1 MTEVLRKFD
10 SPLNL
15 HLMTRSEKYTSSFC
29 TRASCNIC
37 SRYVAAAAA
46 VCVLLKLN
54 RCGRALGYGRH
65 RAIGVVTRCPRTH
78 GACQEISTSLLRA
91 PKRYLA
97 SSRHSRSLHA
107 CQSVRLTRDHRRK
120 LSAPIADSQTK
131 KNWGDQRS
139 AIRLIQ
145 SLRPPN
151 AAPNALLILG
161 AHKVPSLDDTSA
173 SLRFATRVAATLV
186 ARIPKFHTWI
196 PVSTGY
202 MRESRR

>member
-1 MTEVLRKFD
+1 MNNYTNMNEALRNSN

-15 HLMTRSEKYTSSFC
+15 HLMMSCREENTSGFC

-107 CQSVRLTRDHRRK
+107 CQLVRLTRDRRRK
-120 LSAPIADSQTK
+120 LSAPIADPQTR
-131 KNWGDQRS
+131 KNWGDQ
-139 AIRLIQ
+139 
-145 SLRPPN
+145 
-151 AAPNALLILG
+151 
-161 AHKVPSLDDTSA
+161 
-173 SLRFATRVAATLV
+173 
-186 ARIPKFHTWI
+186 
-196 PVSTGY
+196 
-202 MRESRR
+202 